1 MNEHLKAMAI
11 WGGLCVL
18 LCGVLYLSSN
28 CIAETFLSH
37 HRLYLECE
45 KDIPQVPGMIIF
57 YESYFLLVLL
67 SFIRAKS
74 PKSLRALSITM
85 MVSAVIACTIF
96 LLFPGELGFSRT
108 MNIEGFE
115 SIFEALHRMDKPHNL
130 YPSLHITFSSIS
142 AFTLIKALPSPFITL
157 GNDDFTVGH
166 SDPSTSPVRY
176 RNWVCFGMDHLE
188 IYLSQARI
196 SKISTSNRFKRYA
209 LFLNDFERLG
219 LRIKE
224 VHAF

>member
-142 AFTLIKALPSPFITL
+142 AFTLIKQTKQKRFQALLLLWVMMISLSVILTHQHHLFDIATGFVLAWITL
-157 GNDDFTVGH
+157 KF
-166 SDPSTSPVRY
+166 
-176 RNWVCFGMDHLE
+176 
-188 IYLSQARI
+188 IYLKLESA
-196 SKISTSNRFKRYA
+196 K
-209 LFLNDFERLG
+209 
-219 LRIKE
+219 
-224 VHAF
+224 

>member
-1 MNEHLKAMAI
+1 MNEHLKAMAL

-18 LCGVLYLSSN
+18 LCSVFYFSSN

-45 KDIPQVPGMIIF
+45 KDIPQVPGMILF
-57 YESYFLLVLL
+57 YQSYFLLVVL

-74 PKSLRALSITM
+74 AKSIRALSITM
-85 MVSAVIACTIF
+85 MVSSVIACTIF

-108 MNIEGFE
+108 MNIQGFE

-142 AFTLIKALPSPFITL
+142 AFALIKQTKQKRFKALLILWVMVISLSVILTHQHHLFDIATGFVLAWITL
-157 GNDDFTVGH
+157 KF
-166 SDPSTSPVRY
+166 
-176 RNWVCFGMDHLE
+176 
-188 IYLSQARI
+188 IYLKLEA
-196 SKISTSNRFKRYA
+196 SK
-209 LFLNDFERLG
+209 
-219 LRIKE
+219 
-224 VHAF
+224 

>member
-74 PKSLRALSITM
+74 PKSIRALSITM
-85 MVSAVIACTIF
+85 MVSAVSACTIF

-142 AFTLIKALPSPFITL
+142 AFTLIKQTKQKRFQALLLLWVMMISLSVILTHQHHLFDIATGFVLAWITL
-157 GNDDFTVGH
+157 KF
-166 SDPSTSPVRY
+166 
-176 RNWVCFGMDHLE
+176 
-188 IYLSQARI
+188 IYLKLESA
-196 SKISTSNRFKRYA
+196 K
-209 LFLNDFERLG
+209 
-219 LRIKE
+219 
-224 VHAF
+224 

>member
-142 AFTLIKALPSPFITL
+142 AFALIQQTKQKRFKALLLLWVMMISLSVILTHQHHLFDIATGFVLAWITL
-157 GNDDFTVGH
+157 KF
-166 SDPSTSPVRY
+166 
-176 RNWVCFGMDHLE
+176 
-188 IYLSQARI
+188 IYLKLESA
-196 SKISTSNRFKRYA
+196 K
-209 LFLNDFERLG
+209 
-219 LRIKE
+219 
-224 VHAF
+224 

>member
-74 PKSLRALSITM
+74 PKSIRALSITM

-142 AFTLIKALPSPFITL
+142 AFTLIKQTKQKHFQALLLLWVMMISLSVILTHQHHLFDIATGFVLAWITL
-157 GNDDFTVGH
+157 KF
-166 SDPSTSPVRY
+166 
-176 RNWVCFGMDHLE
+176 
-188 IYLSQARI
+188 IYLKLESA
-196 SKISTSNRFKRYA
+196 K
-209 LFLNDFERLG
+209 
-219 LRIKE
+219 
-224 VHAF
+224 

>member
-74 PKSLRALSITM
+74 PKSIRALSITM

-142 AFTLIKALPSPFITL
+142 AFTLIKQTKQKRFQALLLLWVMMISLSVILTHQHHLFDIATGFVLAWITL
-157 GNDDFTVGH
+157 KF
-166 SDPSTSPVRY
+166 
-176 RNWVCFGMDHLE
+176 
-188 IYLSQARI
+188 IYLKLESA
-196 SKISTSNRFKRYA
+196 K
-209 LFLNDFERLG
+209 
-219 LRIKE
+219 
-224 VHAF
+224 

>member
-37 HRLYLECE
+37 HQLYLECE

-142 AFTLIKALPSPFITL
+142 AFTLIKQTKQKRFQALLLLWVMMISLSVILTHQHHLFDIATGFVLAWITL
-157 GNDDFTVGH
+157 KF
-166 SDPSTSPVRY
+166 
-176 RNWVCFGMDHLE
+176 
-188 IYLSQARI
+188 IYLKLESA
-196 SKISTSNRFKRYA
+196 K
-209 LFLNDFERLG
+209 
-219 LRIKE
+219 
-224 VHAF
+224 